1 MPCHDSHPERNDTV
15 LPQIHHCASCCNAI
29 GTGTAASAATAA
41 TTTRCSCRS
50 ERRAAAAE
58 EGEEGE
64 EGRRAYRACG
74 GIRTHNRTRRTC
86 AGASGTY
93 AGVDDEG
100 DSIGQKAIRSRGR
113 YGHTCGPVVLIRSL
127 RLLTLR
133 CGTVLR

>member
-1 MPCHDSHPERNDTV
+1 MPCHDSHPERNDTD
-15 LPQIHHCASCCNAI
+15 LPQIYHCASCCNAI
-29 GTGTAASAATAA
+29 GTGTAARWP
-41 TTTRCSCRS
+41 RCSCRS
-50 ERRAAAAE
+50 ERRAAAA
-58 EGEEGE
+58 EEGE

-86 AGASGTY
+86 AGASGTC

-113 YGHTCGPVVLIRSL
+113 YGHTCGPGVFIRSL